1 MSERNITKNEQ
12 SCISS
17 CITRYWG
24 NPDNKDDDE
33 KRNRDYE
40 HCLTDCRICGQT
52 TIYPVEK
59 AVLQTAFFPSMR

>member
-17 CITRYWG
+17 CITKYWG
-24 NPDNKDDDE
+24 NPDNKDDDQ

-40 HCLTDCRICGQT
+40 QCLSDCRICG
-52 TIYPVEK
+52 
-59 AVLQTAFFPSMR
+59 